1 MTRPVLG
8 ARNTPKRRITNEHG
22 VALLI
27 VLLVTAL
34 LIALVFEFAYGT
46 RVSLR
51 AAVNYRDSQRAYFL
65 ARSGVNFAGAL
76 LADNLKNNKLQD
88 NLEQREWQIVPLM
101 TGSDTELRVRWEDES
116 GKINI
121 SAVARGND
129 TYNRLSKLFDIRA
142 VSQESLDRIA
152 TWMVEEKRNFYL
164 LTELHRFLGDE
175 DFRKVA
181 DFLTVSPVPRININ
195 TASSEVLQSLGLS
208 ASAAGLIV
216 EQRVRE
222 PFDDQAKVNTAP
234 GMDTTVAGQL
244 GVTTNIFKVDSYATV
259 GGYTKQVQAVITRN
273 ASGFTINY
281 WRAL

>member
-1 MTRPVLG
+1 V
-8 ARNTPKRRITNEHG
+8 RNTKKDKIKNDRG

-65 ARSGVNFAGAL
+65 ARSGVNFAGTL
-76 LADNLKNNKLQD
+76 LADNLKNNKPQD
-88 NLEQREWQIVPLM
+88 NLEQREWQVVPLM
-101 TGSDTELRVRWEDES
+101 AAGDTELRVRWEDES

-121 SAVARGND
+121 SAVAKGNEA
-129 TYNRLSKLFDIRA
+129 YNRLSKLFDIRG
-142 VSQESLDRIA
+142 VSQEALDRIS

-164 LTELHRFLGDE
+164 LTELNRFLNDE
-175 DFRKVA
+175 EFGKVEN
-181 DFLTVSPVPRININ
+181 FVTVSPVSKININ
-195 TASSEVLQSLGLS
+195 TASAEVLQSIGVS
-208 ASAAGLIV
+208 AGAAGLIV

-234 GMDTTVAGQL
+234 GMNPAVAGQL
-244 GVTTNIFKVDSYATV
+244 GITSNIFKVDSRATV
-259 GGYTKQVQAVITRN
+259 GGYTKQVQAVITRTS
-273 ASGFTINY
+273 SGFTVNY